1 MAITTITTTT
11 TTDGGGDGA
20 LGVTTLNGALRA
32 SADRPPPAD
41 RHGAPDTAADASA
54 GPLALAT
61 PAAASVAPEEPAP
74 DGMPALLRLLQ
85 LSSSLC
91 PIGAFAYSQG
101 LETAIER
108 GWVGDEA
115 SLASWLS
122 GLGEHGVARL
132 DLPLLYRAHDAAL
145 RWDEARLFAIAE
157 RMLANRE
164 ARELVDQ
171 ERQLGSALAS
181 VLENLGMARAAVFKG
196 HPSASYVVSFAAG
209 AAFFGIGAELALT
222 GYCFAWSEQQVS
234 AAARLGPLG
243 HMAAQRA
250 LSAVLRRAPSWVAQA
265 RALPDERI
273 GSSTFG
279 LAMCGAWHET
289 QYTRLFR
296 S

>member
-1 MAITTITTTT
+1 MAITTTT
-11 TTDGGGDGA
+11 TATTTDGGSA
-20 LGVTTLNGALRA
+20 NGA
-32 SADRPPPAD
+32 PAATIN
-41 RHGAPDTAADASA
+41 GAP
-54 GPLALAT
+54 G
-61 PAAASVAPEEPAP
+61 AAAEGAPGRGAVGAHEAVGAPEAHLAP
-74 DGMPALLRLLQ
+74 EQPRDGMPALLRLLQ

-91 PIGAFAYSQG
+91 PVGAFAYSQG

-108 GWVGDEA
+108 GWVGDEH
-115 SLASWLS
+115 SLVAWLC

-132 DLPLLYRAHDAAL
+132 DLPLLLRAFDAAL
-145 RWDEARLFAIAE
+145 RWDEPQLFAIAE
-157 RMLANRE
+157 RVLANRE
-164 ARELVDQ
+164 ARELADQ
-171 ERQLGSALAS
+171 ERQLGSALAG
-181 VLENLGMARAAVFKG
+181 VLENLGLSRAAVFRG

-209 AAFFGIGAELALT
+209 AAHFGMSVELALT
-222 GYCFAWSEQQVS
+222 GYCFAWCEQQVS
-234 AAARLGPLG
+234 AATRLGPLG

-250 LSAVLRRAPSWVAQA
+250 LSAVLSRAPRWVAEA